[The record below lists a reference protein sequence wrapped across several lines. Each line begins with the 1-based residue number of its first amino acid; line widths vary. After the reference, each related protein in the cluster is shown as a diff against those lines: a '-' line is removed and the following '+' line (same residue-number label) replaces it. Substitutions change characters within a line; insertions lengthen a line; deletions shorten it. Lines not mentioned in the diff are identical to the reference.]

1 MRDKKHVF
9 KRGLSLFLALTM
21 CLSLLQVTAFA
32 EWEPEWD
39 RLKHTYSADCQR
51 CLHAAGDT
59 YHTIE
64 WKGTTTRYCGC
75 CGRIWVPVDGYAGDN
90 FICKKDSSMHLW
102 VEGTPLE
109 PTCTE
114 AGHSAGEVCRYCG
127 TMQNQASIPATG
139 HKYDKYEATV
149 TGETHSATC
158 IECGAT
164 VTQEHTYK
172 LNEADSETAGPAC
185 SAKKYVY
192 ECELCNHR
200 KTDIKGI
207 SHTPD
212 PTEWVTVDVD
222 HHSRPCL
229 YCGKPVGY
237 QTWHTWKS
245 TETTLP
251 TCTQDGVTAYECSG
265 CTATKEVTTP
275 ALDHKYGEYEAIGT
289 GEKHWVICSVCG
301 DKQGTEEHEFVDGV
315 CVKCGA
321 TESSEPIAEYTVTY
335 YRTTDRNHPVETI
348 EVKQGSSF
356 VVADAP
362 ESAPA
367 GMVFDCWI
375 EGTSTKHVP
384 GTEITPNKDMELFAS
399 WKDAPE
405 PDPETWTVTYMDDE
419 REIDVVKVV
428 KGDSTKAPAAP
439 DAPEGKEFNGWWKG
453 TTPYQPGDSFTPDG
467 DWILKAGWKT
477 IETETPAPE
486 TYTITYQCGGFSR
499 EVKLKEGGETIV
511 LEAFDVPAGKEFK
524 GWSCGDDIYQ
534 PGDKL
539 TPTGD
544 MTLTAVL
551 EDKVTLPESVTY
563 TLKYDANGE
572 GVTGMP
578 EEQTVI
584 IAEDSHTFT
593 VAAAPVREGYTF
605 KHWATTAAPV
615 GTTLTYAAGA
625 EITLTEGHKAQTLY
639 AVWEEN
645 VHEHSFGEYV
655 YNNDATC
662 VMDGT
667 ETATCSCGEK
677 DTRTAEGS
685 AKGHTVV
692 VDAAVAPTCTEAGLT
707 EGSHCSACGEVLAKQ
722 EVVAAAGHQYDDGVT
737 VTVPDCNHA
746 GATRFTCEV
755 CGDSYEEADSPFGHE
770 VVSYASVAATCTAN
784 GYTGGS
790 YCSRCGSVI
799 TARTVV
805 PAVGHSWNA
814 GVVTTQPTYYNT
826 GVRTYTCARDASHT
840 YTETIPALTYPG
852 GGGGGYNPVTPVTP
866 VTPNVPVTPNNPVNI
881 PDANVPQGS
890 TPDGL
895 TTIEDENTP
904 LGGITFVDVTPT
916 DWFYD
921 AVQYV
926 FEKGLM
932 LGVSDTEFG
941 PNLSTTRGMIVTIL
955 YRMEGEPEAAAAPF
969 TDVEPG
975 LWYSDAIGW
984 GAANDIV
991 NGYGDGRF
999 GPNDQ
1004 ITREQMAAIFYRYAQ
1019 YKGYDVT
1026 ARADLSGYADADQIS
1041 EYAVEAMQWA
1051 VGVKLVNGLTADTLV
1066 PKGQATRA
1074 QVATMLMRFD
1084 QEIAAA

>member
-32 EWEPEWD
+32 AEGELECGICKYEFDPGNSGRYQTCPQCGATYDKKSDSWSSSND
-39 RLKHTYSADCQR
+39 CKHAET
-51 CLHAAGDT
+51 HAVFENGNTEEHVIVCDSCD
-59 YHTIE
+59 
-64 WKGTTTRYCGC
+64 K
-75 CGRIWVPVDGYAGDN
+75 PVDVAPHTWNNG
-90 FICKKDSSMHLW
+90 KVTK
-102 VEGTPLE
+102 E
-109 PTCTE
+109 PTCTQLGEKTFTCSECQGTKTEEVE
-114 AGHSAGEVCRYCG
+114 AL
-127 TMQNQASIPATG
+127 G
-139 HKYDKYEATV
+139 HKIHYTPNYD
-149 TGETHSATC
+149 GTHDEKC
-158 IECGAT
+158 LKCGAT

-172 LNEADSETAGPAC
+172 LNEAESETEGPAC

-212 PTEWVTVDVD
+212 PTEWVRVDED

-265 CTATKEVTTP
+265 CKATKEVTTP
-275 ALDHKYGEYEAIGT
+275 ALGHKYGEYTEKGT
-289 GEKHWVICSVCG
+289 GHAKQCSVCG
-301 DKQGTEEHEFVDGV
+301 DYTPMEPHEYVDGV
-315 CVKCGA
+315 CDECGAKKPVQPVEPCEHKWMWKDNKDGTHTFHCGLCGVDDADFVNELHKFIGGECDKCGA
-321 TESSEPIAEYTVTY
+321 KEPEQGHAHEFTVHVATASVPATCETVGKDVYKCKVAGCTERWTFDLAPLGHDFSGEPVITESTEGCMKGGVKTWTCQRQGCDATKEEPVDAQVSHTYGDKIAE
-335 YRTTDRNHPVETI
+335 
-348 EVKQGSSF
+348 K
-356 VVADAP
+356 
-362 ESAPA
+362 PA
-367 GMVFDCWI
+367 AC
-375 EGTSTKHVP
+375 EVP
-384 GTEITPNKDMELFAS
+384 GMKEHYECEVCGKLF
-399 WKDAPE
+399 
-405 PDPETWTVTYMDDE
+405 V
-419 REIDVVKVV
+419 
-428 KGDSTKAPAAP
+428 
-439 DAPEGKEFNGWWKG
+439 G
-453 TTPYQPGDSFTPDG
+453 TH
-467 DWILKAGWKT
+467 
-477 IETETPAPE
+477 
-486 TYTITYQCGGFSR
+486 
-499 EVKLKEGGETIV
+499 EV
-511 LEAFDVPAGKEFK
+511 
-524 GWSCGDDIYQ
+524 S
-534 PGDKL
+534 
-539 TPTGD
+539 
-544 MTLTAVL
+544 
-551 EDKVTLPESVTY
+551 
-563 TLKYDANGE
+563 
-572 GVTGMP
+572 
-578 EEQTVI
+578 
-584 IAEDSHTFT
+584 AED
-593 VAAAPVREGYTF
+593 
-605 KHWATTAAPV
+605 
-615 GTTLTYAAGA
+615 L
-625 EITLTEGHKAQTLY
+625 EIPAL
-639 AVWEEN
+639 
-645 VHEHSFGEYV
+645 EHSFTHYV
-655 YNNDATC
+655 PDNNGSCTTA
-662 VMDGT
+662 GT
-667 ETATCSCGEK
+667 ETAVCDNGCGET
-677 DTRTAEGS
+677 DTRTVAGTGE
-685 AKGHTVV
+685 GHTVV
-692 VDAAVAPTCTEAGLT
+692 VDAAVAPTCTETGLT
-707 EGSHCSACGEVLAKQ
+707 EGSHCSACGEVLAEQ

-852 GGGGGYNPVTPVTP
+852 GGGGGSYNPVTPVTP

>member
-32 EWEPEWD
+32 AKSE
-39 RLKHTYSADCQR
+39 H
-51 CLHAAGDT
+51 
-59 YHTIE
+59 
-64 WKGTTTRYCGC
+64 
-75 CGRIWVPVDGYAGDN
+75 DGNQGN
-90 FICKKDSSMHLW
+90 STNCELCKKD
-102 VEGTPLE
+102 
-109 PTCTE
+109 
-114 AGHSAGEVCRYCG
+114 
-127 TMQNQASIPATG
+127 
-139 HKYDKYEATV
+139 D
-149 TGETHSATC
+149 
-158 IECGAT
+158 
-164 VTQEHTYK
+164 
-172 LNEADSETAGPAC
+172 
-185 SAKKYVY
+185 
-192 ECELCNHR
+192 
-200 KTDIKGI
+200 
-207 SHTPD
+207 HTPHD
-212 PTEWVTVDVD
+212 NSPNKEQT
-222 HHSRPCL
+222 CKC
-229 YCGKPVGY
+229 CGVAIEKGADDK
-237 QTWHTWKS
+237 WHAKNSQCEHNWDTG
-245 TETTLP
+245 T
-251 TCTQDGVTAYECSG
+251 
-265 CTATKEVTTP
+265 VTTP
-275 ALDHKYGEYEAIGT
+275 ATCTTPGVKTFTCSKCQGTKTEEVEALEHEIYYTPNYDGTHDEKCSNCDHHLTGFYCSYEDGTCTICGAKCLHLGKYTYEDNKDNATHAVKCLDCSTTPWPSERHSWVDGECEFCKAKKLDDYVPSHVCNFNSGVYKSVRGGHNEKCSIDGCDKYGPKENHQNEWVKLEPYSTCTEQGKMEQKCSICQAVSGRGWDNLLPHTYKQNGYHSWEPIEGEDQHGKYCTVCKQYIGAAEHKWKPHFQKPSIPAACEKDGAKFFLCEICGATDEETIPALGHKYGEYTEKGT
-289 GEKHWVICSVCG
+289 GHAKQCSVCG
-301 DKQGTEEHEFVDGV
+301 DYTPMEPHEYVDGV

-321 TESSEPIAEYTVTY
+321 KKPVQPVEPCEHKWMWKDNKDGTHTFHCELCGVDDADFVNELHKFIGGECDKCGAKEPEQGHTHEFTVHVATASVPATCETVGKDVYKCKVAGCTERWTFDLAPLGHDFSGEPVITESTEGCMKGGVKTWTCQRQGCDATKEEPVDAQVSHTYGDKIAE
-335 YRTTDRNHPVETI
+335 
-348 EVKQGSSF
+348 K
-356 VVADAP
+356 
-362 ESAPA
+362 PA
-367 GMVFDCWI
+367 AC
-375 EGTSTKHVP
+375 EVP
-384 GTEITPNKDMELFAS
+384 GMKEHYECEVCGKLF
-399 WKDAPE
+399 
-405 PDPETWTVTYMDDE
+405 V
-419 REIDVVKVV
+419 
-428 KGDSTKAPAAP
+428 
-439 DAPEGKEFNGWWKG
+439 G
-453 TTPYQPGDSFTPDG
+453 TH
-467 DWILKAGWKT
+467 
-477 IETETPAPE
+477 
-486 TYTITYQCGGFSR
+486 
-499 EVKLKEGGETIV
+499 EV
-511 LEAFDVPAGKEFK
+511 
-524 GWSCGDDIYQ
+524 S
-534 PGDKL
+534 
-539 TPTGD
+539 
-544 MTLTAVL
+544 
-551 EDKVTLPESVTY
+551 
-563 TLKYDANGE
+563 
-572 GVTGMP
+572 
-578 EEQTVI
+578 
-584 IAEDSHTFT
+584 AED
-593 VAAAPVREGYTF
+593 
-605 KHWATTAAPV
+605 
-615 GTTLTYAAGA
+615 L
-625 EITLTEGHKAQTLY
+625 EIPAL
-639 AVWEEN
+639 
-645 VHEHSFGEYV
+645 EHSFTHYV
-655 YNNDATC
+655 PDNNGSCTTA
-662 VMDGT
+662 GT
-667 ETATCSCGEK
+667 ETAVCDNGCGET
-677 DTRTAEGS
+677 DTRTVAGTGE
-685 AKGHTVV
+685 GHTEV

-707 EGSHCSACGEVLAKQ
+707 EGSHCSACGEVLAEQ

-852 GGGGGYNPVTPVTP
+852 GGGGYNPVTPVTP

-975 LWYSDAIGW
+975 LWYSNAIGW

>member
-32 EWEPEWD
+32 AEEHQHNWE
-39 RLKHTYSADCQR
+39 LINCGAGCAVLHTETFKC
-51 CLHAAGDT
+51 
-59 YHTIE
+59 TI
-64 WKGTTTRYCGC
+64 CGETQTKKA
-75 CGRIWVPVDGYAGDN
+75 VDGHSHSYEYVPFHDLQHTARCTMC
-90 FICKKDSSMHLW
+90 IWSELRAHKYH
-102 VEGTPLE
+102 VAA
-109 PTCTE
+109 TCTE
-114 AGHSAGEVCRYCG
+114 PAKCICGKVEKGSEPLGHLYESDSPEYERNNEGHRRLCDREGCKEPQTQDFQPHVFKDGKCVCGAECTHADWEWKWDEQDGGTHWKQCQNVQCRHQFGNASHTNDEGTLSEDGTMTIYHCKDCGVETQRASVTEPVEPNPGECTHTYEWVTKTPSTCTKNGTTEYKCTRCG
-127 TMQNQASIPATG
+127 TVSATGTLSTSPHTYKQNGYHSWESIEGEDQHGKYCTVCEQYIGAAEHKWKPHFQKPSIPAACEKDG
-139 HKYDKYEATV
+139 AKFFLCE
-149 TGETHSATC
+149 
-158 IECGAT
+158 ICGAT
-164 VTQEHTYK
+164 DQET
-172 LNEADSETAGPAC
+172 
-185 SAKKYVY
+185 
-192 ECELCNHR
+192 
-200 KTDIKGI
+200 I
-207 SHTPD
+207 
-212 PTEWVTVDVD
+212 
-222 HHSRPCL
+222 
-229 YCGKPVGY
+229 
-237 QTWHTWKS
+237 
-245 TETTLP
+245 
-251 TCTQDGVTAYECSG
+251 
-265 CTATKEVTTP
+265 P
-275 ALDHKYGEYEAIGT
+275 ALAHKYGEYTEKGT
-289 GEKHWVICSVCG
+289 GHAKQCSVCG
-301 DKQGTEEHEFVDGV
+301 DYTPMEPHEYVDGV

-321 TESSEPIAEYTVTY
+321 KKPVQPVEPYEHKWMWKDNKDGTHTFHCGLCGVDDADFVNEPHKFIGGECDKCGAKEPEQGGCKHNEKPLTKVLAKDATCTEDGVKEHYECSDCQALFVGTGTNPVEVNKEDLVITAPGHDMQVDEENSTTADCTQGGTIVKKCSRCGLTETEEIPQKGTHTYGDKIAE
-335 YRTTDRNHPVETI
+335 
-348 EVKQGSSF
+348 K
-356 VVADAP
+356 
-362 ESAPA
+362 PA
-367 GMVFDCWI
+367 AC
-375 EGTSTKHVP
+375 EVP
-384 GTEITPNKDMELFAS
+384 GMKAHYECEVCGKLF
-399 WKDAPE
+399 
-405 PDPETWTVTYMDDE
+405 
-419 REIDVVKVV
+419 I
-428 KGDSTKAPAAP
+428 
-439 DAPEGKEFNGWWKG
+439 G
-453 TTPYQPGDSFTPDG
+453 TH
-467 DWILKAGWKT
+467 
-477 IETETPAPE
+477 
-486 TYTITYQCGGFSR
+486 
-499 EVKLKEGGETIV
+499 EV
-511 LEAFDVPAGKEFK
+511 
-524 GWSCGDDIYQ
+524 S
-534 PGDKL
+534 
-539 TPTGD
+539 
-544 MTLTAVL
+544 
-551 EDKVTLPESVTY
+551 
-563 TLKYDANGE
+563 
-572 GVTGMP
+572 
-578 EEQTVI
+578 
-584 IAEDSHTFT
+584 AED
-593 VAAAPVREGYTF
+593 
-605 KHWATTAAPV
+605 
-615 GTTLTYAAGA
+615 L
-625 EITLTEGHKAQTLY
+625 EIPAL
-639 AVWEEN
+639 
-645 VHEHSFGEYV
+645 EHSFTHYV
-655 YNNDATC
+655 PDNNGSCTTA
-662 VMDGT
+662 GT
-667 ETATCSCGEK
+667 ETAVCDNGCGKK
-677 DTRTAEGS
+677 DTRPAADS
-685 AKGHTVV
+685 ATGHTEV
-692 VDAAVAPTCTEAGLT
+692 VDAAVAPTCTKTGLT
-707 EGSHCSACGEVLAKQ
+707 EGRHCSVCGEVLVEQ
-722 EVVAAAGHQYDDGVT
+722 EVVEAAGHQYDDGVT
-737 VTVPDCNHA
+737 IIVPDCNQA

-755 CGDSYEEADSPFGHE
+755 CGDIHEEADSPFGHE

-852 GGGGGYNPVTPVTP
+852 GGGGGSYNPVTPVTP

>member
-32 EWEPEWD
+32 AADNWGHLKEECGNCHSKDLESTGNGQDAVLTCKDCGAKLYKNNLDAGWTGGQPVGCQHTQTHAVHEDGNADKHQVVCSSCGELVSSEPHNYNEWQITQEPTYDAAGSRTRTCSECGFVQTEEVSKLECVEHTWVCTD
-39 RLKHTYSADCQR
+39 NGNNVTHTVKCSECGQVATTDEPHRWFMTGKCASCGAECKHPTENFSYSPNPDGTTHRVTCGICSFEVDKDFSHVYDQDGKCVCGVAKMEVICNHEGSMTYAVDKDTTKHT
-51 CLHAAGDT
+51 
-59 YHTIE
+59 
-64 WKGTTTRYCGC
+64 GTCS
-75 CGRIWVPVDGYAGDN
+75 
-90 FICKKDSSMHLW
+90 K
-102 VEGTPLE
+102 
-109 PTCTE
+109 
-114 AGHSAGEVCRYCG
+114 
-127 TMQNQASIPATG
+127 
-139 HKYDKYEATV
+139 
-149 TGETHSATC
+149 
-158 IECGAT
+158 CGAT

-172 LNEADSETAGPAC
+172 LNEFESETEGPAC

-237 QTWHTWKS
+237 QKWHTWKS

-251 TCTQDGVTAYECSG
+251 TCTQDGVTAYKCSD
-265 CTATKEVTTP
+265 CQATKEVTTP
-275 ALDHKYGEYEAIGT
+275 ALGHKYGEYTEKGT
-289 GEKHWVICSVCG
+289 GHAKQCSVCG
-301 DKQGTEEHEFVDGV
+301 DYTPMEPHEYVDGV
-315 CVKCGA
+315 CDECGAKKPVQPVEPCEHKWMWKDNKDGTHTFHCGLCGVDDADFVNEPHKFIGGECDKCGA
-321 TESSEPIAEYTVTY
+321 KEPEQGHTHEFTVHVATASVPATCETVGKDVYKCKVAGCTERWTFDLAPLGHDFSGEPVITESTEGCMKGGVKTWTCQRQGCDATKEEPVDAQVSHTYGDKIAE
-335 YRTTDRNHPVETI
+335 
-348 EVKQGSSF
+348 K
-356 VVADAP
+356 
-362 ESAPA
+362 PA
-367 GMVFDCWI
+367 AC
-375 EGTSTKHVP
+375 EVP
-384 GTEITPNKDMELFAS
+384 GMKEHYECEVCGKLF
-399 WKDAPE
+399 
-405 PDPETWTVTYMDDE
+405 V
-419 REIDVVKVV
+419 
-428 KGDSTKAPAAP
+428 
-439 DAPEGKEFNGWWKG
+439 G
-453 TTPYQPGDSFTPDG
+453 TH
-467 DWILKAGWKT
+467 
-477 IETETPAPE
+477 
-486 TYTITYQCGGFSR
+486 
-499 EVKLKEGGETIV
+499 EV
-511 LEAFDVPAGKEFK
+511 
-524 GWSCGDDIYQ
+524 S
-534 PGDKL
+534 
-539 TPTGD
+539 
-544 MTLTAVL
+544 
-551 EDKVTLPESVTY
+551 
-563 TLKYDANGE
+563 
-572 GVTGMP
+572 
-578 EEQTVI
+578 
-584 IAEDSHTFT
+584 AED
-593 VAAAPVREGYTF
+593 
-605 KHWATTAAPV
+605 
-615 GTTLTYAAGA
+615 L
-625 EITLTEGHKAQTLY
+625 EIPAL
-639 AVWEEN
+639 
-645 VHEHSFGEYV
+645 EHSFTHYV
-655 YNNDATC
+655 PDNNGSCTTA
-662 VMDGT
+662 GT
-667 ETATCSCGEK
+667 ETAVCDNGCGET
-677 DTRTAEGS
+677 DTRTVAGTGE
-685 AKGHTVV
+685 GHTVV
-692 VDAAVAPTCTEAGLT
+692 VDAAVAPTCTETGLT
-707 EGSHCSACGEVLAKQ
+707 EGSHCSACDEVLAEQ

-852 GGGGGYNPVTPVTP
+852 GGGGGSYNPVTPVTP

>member
-1 MRDKKHVF
+1 MSNLDTFCRDCY
-9 KRGLSLFLALTM
+9 L
-21 CLSLLQVTAFA
+21 
-32 EWEPEWD
+32 
-39 RLKHTYSADCQR
+39 
-51 CLHAAGDT
+51 DT
-59 YHTIE
+59 N
-64 WKGTTTRYCGC
+64 
-75 CGRIWVPVDGYAGDN
+75 D
-90 FICKKDSSMHLW
+90 
-102 VEGTPLE
+102 
-109 PTCTE
+109 
-114 AGHSAGEVCRYCG
+114 
-127 TMQNQASIPATG
+127 
-139 HKYDKYEATV
+139 
-149 TGETHSATC
+149 
-158 IECGAT
+158 
-164 VTQEHTYK
+164 
-172 LNEADSETAGPAC
+172 
-185 SAKKYVY
+185 
-192 ECELCNHR
+192 
-200 KTDIKGI
+200 
-207 SHTPD
+207 
-212 PTEWVTVDVD
+212 
-222 HHSRPCL
+222 
-229 YCGKPVGY
+229 
-237 QTWHTWKS
+237 
-245 TETTLP
+245 
-251 TCTQDGVTAYECSG
+251 
-265 CTATKEVTTP
+265 
-275 ALDHKYGEYEAIGT
+275 
-289 GEKHWVICSVCG
+289 
-301 DKQGTEEHEFVDGV
+301 
-315 CVKCGA
+315 
-321 TESSEPIAEYTVTY
+321 
-335 YRTTDRNHPVETI
+335 
-348 EVKQGSSF
+348 
-356 VVADAP
+356 
-362 ESAPA
+362 
-367 GMVFDCWI
+367 
-375 EGTSTKHVP
+375 TS
-384 GTEITPNKDMELFAS
+384 
-399 WKDAPE
+399 
-405 PDPETWTVTYMDDE
+405 
-419 REIDVVKVV
+419 
-428 KGDSTKAPAAP
+428 
-439 DAPEGKEFNGWWKG
+439 
-453 TTPYQPGDSFTPDG
+453 
-467 DWILKAGWKT
+467 
-477 IETETPAPE
+477 
-486 TYTITYQCGGFSR
+486 
-499 EVKLKEGGETIV
+499 
-511 LEAFDVPAGKEFK
+511 
-524 GWSCGDDIYQ
+524 
-534 PGDKL
+534 
-539 TPTGD
+539 
-544 MTLTAVL
+544 
-551 EDKVTLPESVTY
+551 
-563 TLKYDANGE
+563 
-572 GVTGMP
+572 P

-707 EGSHCSACGEVLAKQ
+707 EGSHCSACGEVLAEQ
-722 EVVAAAGHQYDDGVT
+722 EVVEAAGHRYDDGVT

>member
-32 EWEPEWD
+32 AAGEKHSYDGHCAECEKGKAPGHHEHGYDGATLTTYCKCCGAILWAKDAGYTKDEGTYCGLNNKGHNMKDVGHLAPTCTESGHEAGKTCVICGKVEGQEEIPALTHTSTSGWLTDSDSHWHTCTNPKGDGTCDVELDKAAHSYGRDGKCVCGLVHEHDLVWTRHESDDGKHWQACSANECSYVTAQEDHLKVGDPDVIYTKKDTTEVWNCVCGLVIQEIGIVPAPCEHEWKYTDNHSNETHTAKCSMCGVTDTQEHTWEVQLDQVADCTQGSEYLAVCTGCGHRDHRYGPRGDHKHDYTYVSAGEDRHGYRCSVCNQIVNQKKHDLEKVDGQNPTCNEEGYTQWD
-39 RLKHTYSADCQR
+39 CKTCEYTRKKPIAKLEHVFAGTYEQAGTSKHAKVCTEGHTYDAEP
-51 CLHAAGDT
+51 HAFD
-59 YHTIE
+59 
-64 WKGTTTRYCGC
+64 
-75 CGRIWVPVDGYAGDN
+75 
-90 FICKKDSSMHLW
+90 
-102 VEGTPLE
+102 EGSVVKE
-109 PTCTE
+109 PTCTDDGEKKFTCVCGLTKKE
-114 AGHSAGEVCRYCG
+114 A
-127 TMQNQASIPATG
+127 IPATG
-139 HKYDKYEATV
+139 HKYNDKGVCENCGDEKPVEHTHEFTVHVATASV
-149 TGETHSATC
+149 PATC
-158 IECGAT
+158 ETVGKDVYKCKVAGCTERWTFDLAPLGHDFSGEPVITESTEGCMKGGVKTWTCQRQGCDAT
-164 VTQEHTYK
+164 KEEPVDAQVSHTYGDK
-172 LNEADSETAGPAC
+172 IAEKPAAC
-185 SAKKYVY
+185 EVPGMKAHY
-192 ECELCNHR
+192 ECE
-200 KTDIKGI
+200 
-207 SHTPD
+207 
-212 PTEWVTVDVD
+212 V
-222 HHSRPCL
+222 
-229 YCGKPVGY
+229 CGKLFVG
-237 QTWHTWKS
+237 TH
-245 TETTLP
+245 
-251 TCTQDGVTAYECSG
+251 
-265 CTATKEVTTP
+265 EVSAEDLEIP
-275 ALDHKYGEYEAIGT
+275 AL
-289 GEKHWVICSVCG
+289 
-301 DKQGTEEHEFVDGV
+301 
-315 CVKCGA
+315 
-321 TESSEPIAEYTVTY
+321 
-335 YRTTDRNHPVETI
+335 
-348 EVKQGSSF
+348 
-356 VVADAP
+356 
-362 ESAPA
+362 
-367 GMVFDCWI
+367 
-375 EGTSTKHVP
+375 
-384 GTEITPNKDMELFAS
+384 
-399 WKDAPE
+399 
-405 PDPETWTVTYMDDE
+405 
-419 REIDVVKVV
+419 
-428 KGDSTKAPAAP
+428 
-439 DAPEGKEFNGWWKG
+439 
-453 TTPYQPGDSFTPDG
+453 
-467 DWILKAGWKT
+467 
-477 IETETPAPE
+477 
-486 TYTITYQCGGFSR
+486 
-499 EVKLKEGGETIV
+499 
-511 LEAFDVPAGKEFK
+511 
-524 GWSCGDDIYQ
+524 
-534 PGDKL
+534 
-539 TPTGD
+539 
-544 MTLTAVL
+544 
-551 EDKVTLPESVTY
+551 
-563 TLKYDANGE
+563 
-572 GVTGMP
+572 
-578 EEQTVI
+578 
-584 IAEDSHTFT
+584 
-593 VAAAPVREGYTF
+593 
-605 KHWATTAAPV
+605 
-615 GTTLTYAAGA
+615 
-625 EITLTEGHKAQTLY
+625 
-639 AVWEEN
+639 
-645 VHEHSFGEYV
+645 EHSFTDYV
-655 YNNDATC
+655 PDNNGSCTAA
-662 VMDGT
+662 GT
-667 ETATCSCGEK
+667 ETAVCDNGCGK
-677 DTRTAEGS
+677 TDIRTVAGTGE
-685 AKGHTVV
+685 GHTEV
-692 VDAAVAPTCTEAGLT
+692 VDAAVAPSCTETGLT
-707 EGSHCSACGEVLAKQ
+707 EGSHCSVCGEVLVEQ
-722 EVVAAAGHQYDDGVT
+722 EVVEAAGHQYDDGVT

-852 GGGGGYNPVTPVTP
+852 GGGGGSYNPVTPVTP

-975 LWYSDAIGW
+975 LWYSNAIGW

>member
-21 CLSLLQVTAFA
+21 CLGLLQVTAFA
-32 EWEPEWD
+32 
-39 RLKHTYSADCQR
+39 
-51 CLHAAGDT
+51 AAGEECT
-59 YHTIE
+59 HAHTSVVNLE
-64 WKGTTTRYCGC
+64 
-75 CGRIWVPVDGYAGDN
+75 DGHHAYKCDD
-90 FICKKDSSMHLW
+90 CKKVVSDPVFHNWKKESTWSSPAQKWTCEDCGETVLNDVVMPPKEG
-102 VEGTPLE
+102 VETGHSHIRSDNRNLRTKVVA
-109 PTCTE
+109 PTCTA
-114 AGHSAGEVCRYCG
+114 AGYSREYCVFCATAIGEPVPGDDALGHMYGSPEWTWTGYTSATATFKCTREGCGEKKVVPAQITSETAPAYCG
-127 TMQNQASIPATG
+127 TEGNVVYTAHITFEEEEYSDSKEESLAALTHACDKAMCWEYNNTEHWKSCTNFKASDTLCNEKFEVGAHQYNLNEGT
-139 HKYDKYEATV
+139 K
-149 TGETHSATC
+149 C
-158 IECGAT
+158 LCGA
-164 VTQEHTYK
+164 EK
-172 LNEADSETAGPAC
+172 PSEPEKPC
-185 SAKKYVY
+185 LHS
-192 ECELCNHR
+192 
-200 KTDIKGI
+200 
-207 SHTPD
+207 PD
-212 PTEWVTVDVD
+212 PTEWVKLNADR
-222 HHSRPCL
+222 HCRACI
-229 YCGKPVGY
+229 YCGKLLTTYTLAHKWVEDDGRIPV
-237 QTWHTWKS
+237 
-245 TETTLP
+245 
-251 TCTQDGVTAYECSG
+251 TCTQDGHKTFTCSD
-265 CTATKEVTTP
+265 CQATKEVTTP
-275 ALDHKYGEYEAIGT
+275 ALAHKYGEYTEKGT
-289 GEKHWVICSVCG
+289 GHAKQCSVCG
-301 DKQGTEEHEFVDGV
+301 DYTPMEPHEYVDGV

-321 TESSEPIAEYTVTY
+321 KKPVQPVEPCEHKWMWKDNKDGTHTFHCGLCGVDDADFVNEPHKFIGGECDKCGAKEPEQGHTHEFTVHVATASVPATCETVGKDVYKCKVAGCTERWTFDLAPLGHDFSGEPVITESTEGCMKGGVKTWTCQRQGCDATKEEPVDAQVSHTYGDKIAE
-335 YRTTDRNHPVETI
+335 
-348 EVKQGSSF
+348 K
-356 VVADAP
+356 
-362 ESAPA
+362 PA
-367 GMVFDCWI
+367 AC
-375 EGTSTKHVP
+375 EVP
-384 GTEITPNKDMELFAS
+384 GMKAHYECEVCGKLF
-399 WKDAPE
+399 
-405 PDPETWTVTYMDDE
+405 
-419 REIDVVKVV
+419 I
-428 KGDSTKAPAAP
+428 
-439 DAPEGKEFNGWWKG
+439 G
-453 TTPYQPGDSFTPDG
+453 TH
-467 DWILKAGWKT
+467 
-477 IETETPAPE
+477 
-486 TYTITYQCGGFSR
+486 
-499 EVKLKEGGETIV
+499 EV
-511 LEAFDVPAGKEFK
+511 
-524 GWSCGDDIYQ
+524 S
-534 PGDKL
+534 
-539 TPTGD
+539 
-544 MTLTAVL
+544 
-551 EDKVTLPESVTY
+551 
-563 TLKYDANGE
+563 
-572 GVTGMP
+572 
-578 EEQTVI
+578 
-584 IAEDSHTFT
+584 AED
-593 VAAAPVREGYTF
+593 
-605 KHWATTAAPV
+605 
-615 GTTLTYAAGA
+615 L
-625 EITLTEGHKAQTLY
+625 EIPAL
-639 AVWEEN
+639 
-645 VHEHSFGEYV
+645 EHSFTDYV
-655 YNNDATC
+655 PDNNGSCTAA
-662 VMDGT
+662 GT
-667 ETATCSCGEK
+667 ETAVCDNGCGK
-677 DTRTAEGS
+677 TDTRTAAGTGE
-685 AKGHTVV
+685 GHTVV

-707 EGSHCSACGEVLAKQ
+707 EGRHCSACGEVLAKQ
-722 EVVAAAGHQYDDGVT
+722 EVVEAAGHQYDDGVT

-852 GGGGGYNPVTPVTP
+852 GGGGGSYNPVTPVTP

-975 LWYSDAIGW
+975 LWYSNAIGW

>member
-32 EWEPEWD
+32 AAGEKHSYDGHCAECEKGKAPGHHEHGYDGATLTTYCKCCGAILWAKDAGYTKDKGTYCGLNDKGHNMKDVGYLAPTCTEPGHEAGKTCVICGKVEGQEEIPALTHKSTSGWLTDSDNHWHTCTNLKGDGTTECGVVLDEAAHSYGRDGTCVCGLDHEHELVWTRHESDDGKHWQACSANECSYVTVQADHLKVDDSGVIHTKNDTTEVWKCVCGLVIQEIGIVPDPAPCEHKWEYTVNYSDGTHTAKCSMCGAVDTQDHTWEVQLDQVADCTQGSEYLAVCTGCGHRDHRYGPRGDHKHDYTYVSAGEDRHGYRCSVCNQIVNQKKHDLEKVDGQNPTCNEEGYTQWD
-39 RLKHTYSADCQR
+39 CKTCEYTRKKPIAKLEHVFAGTYEQAGTSKHAKVCTEGHTYDAEP
-51 CLHAAGDT
+51 HAFD
-59 YHTIE
+59 
-64 WKGTTTRYCGC
+64 
-75 CGRIWVPVDGYAGDN
+75 
-90 FICKKDSSMHLW
+90 
-102 VEGTPLE
+102 EGIVVKE
-109 PTCTE
+109 PTCTDDGEKKFTCVCGLTKKE
-114 AGHSAGEVCRYCG
+114 A
-127 TMQNQASIPATG
+127 IPATG
-139 HKYDKYEATV
+139 HQYNDKGVCENCGDEKPVEHTHEFTVHVATASV
-149 TGETHSATC
+149 PATC
-158 IECGAT
+158 ETVGKDVYKCKVAGCTERWTFDLAPLGHDFSGEPVITESTEGCMKGGVKTWTCQRQGCDAT
-164 VTQEHTYK
+164 KEEPVDAQVSHTYGDK
-172 LNEADSETAGPAC
+172 IAEKPAAC
-185 SAKKYVY
+185 EVPGMKEHY
-192 ECELCNHR
+192 ECE
-200 KTDIKGI
+200 
-207 SHTPD
+207 
-212 PTEWVTVDVD
+212 V
-222 HHSRPCL
+222 
-229 YCGKPVGY
+229 CGKLFVG
-237 QTWHTWKS
+237 TH
-245 TETTLP
+245 
-251 TCTQDGVTAYECSG
+251 
-265 CTATKEVTTP
+265 EVSAEDLEIP
-275 ALDHKYGEYEAIGT
+275 AL
-289 GEKHWVICSVCG
+289 
-301 DKQGTEEHEFVDGV
+301 
-315 CVKCGA
+315 
-321 TESSEPIAEYTVTY
+321 
-335 YRTTDRNHPVETI
+335 
-348 EVKQGSSF
+348 
-356 VVADAP
+356 
-362 ESAPA
+362 
-367 GMVFDCWI
+367 
-375 EGTSTKHVP
+375 
-384 GTEITPNKDMELFAS
+384 
-399 WKDAPE
+399 
-405 PDPETWTVTYMDDE
+405 
-419 REIDVVKVV
+419 
-428 KGDSTKAPAAP
+428 
-439 DAPEGKEFNGWWKG
+439 
-453 TTPYQPGDSFTPDG
+453 
-467 DWILKAGWKT
+467 
-477 IETETPAPE
+477 
-486 TYTITYQCGGFSR
+486 
-499 EVKLKEGGETIV
+499 
-511 LEAFDVPAGKEFK
+511 
-524 GWSCGDDIYQ
+524 
-534 PGDKL
+534 
-539 TPTGD
+539 
-544 MTLTAVL
+544 
-551 EDKVTLPESVTY
+551 
-563 TLKYDANGE
+563 
-572 GVTGMP
+572 
-578 EEQTVI
+578 
-584 IAEDSHTFT
+584 
-593 VAAAPVREGYTF
+593 
-605 KHWATTAAPV
+605 
-615 GTTLTYAAGA
+615 
-625 EITLTEGHKAQTLY
+625 
-639 AVWEEN
+639 
-645 VHEHSFGEYV
+645 EHSFTHYV
-655 YNNDATC
+655 PDNNGSCTTA
-662 VMDGT
+662 GT
-667 ETATCSCGEK
+667 ETAVCDNGCGET
-677 DTRTAEGS
+677 DTRTVAGTGE
-685 AKGHTVV
+685 GHTVV
-692 VDAAVAPTCTEAGLT
+692 VDAAVAPTCTETGLT
-707 EGSHCSACGEVLAKQ
+707 EGSHCSACGEVLAEQ
-722 EVVAAAGHQYDDGVT
+722 EVVEAAGHQYDDGVT

-852 GGGGGYNPVTPVTP
+852 GGGGGSYNPVTPVTP

-955 YRMEGEPEAAAAPF
+955 YRMEGEPETAAAPF

-975 LWYSDAIGW
+975 LWYSNAIGW

>member
-1 MRDKKHVF
+1 MTYAVDKD
-9 KRGLSLFLALTM
+9 T
-21 CLSLLQVTAFA
+21 T
-32 EWEPEWD
+32 
-39 RLKHTYSADCQR
+39 KHT
-51 CLHAAGDT
+51 
-59 YHTIE
+59 
-64 WKGTTTRYCGC
+64 GTCS
-75 CGRIWVPVDGYAGDN
+75 
-90 FICKKDSSMHLW
+90 K
-102 VEGTPLE
+102 
-109 PTCTE
+109 
-114 AGHSAGEVCRYCG
+114 
-127 TMQNQASIPATG
+127 
-139 HKYDKYEATV
+139 
-149 TGETHSATC
+149 
-158 IECGAT
+158 CGAT

-172 LNEADSETAGPAC
+172 LNEFESETEGPAC

-237 QTWHTWKS
+237 QKWHTWKS

-251 TCTQDGVTAYECSG
+251 TCTQDGVTAYKCSD
-265 CTATKEVTTP
+265 CQATKEVTTP
-275 ALDHKYGEYEAIGT
+275 ALGHKYGEYTEKGT
-289 GEKHWVICSVCG
+289 GHAKQCSVCG
-301 DKQGTEEHEFVDGV
+301 DYTPMEPHEYVDGV
-315 CVKCGA
+315 CDECGAKKPVQPVEPCEHKWMWKDNKDGTHTFHCGLCGVDDADFVNEPHKFIGGECDKCGA
-321 TESSEPIAEYTVTY
+321 KEPEQGHTHEFTVHVATASVPATCETVGKDVYKCKVAGCTERWTFDLAPLGHDFSGEPVITESTEGCMKGGVKTWTCQRQGCDATKEEPVDAQVSHTYGDKIAE
-335 YRTTDRNHPVETI
+335 
-348 EVKQGSSF
+348 K
-356 VVADAP
+356 
-362 ESAPA
+362 PA
-367 GMVFDCWI
+367 AC
-375 EGTSTKHVP
+375 EVP
-384 GTEITPNKDMELFAS
+384 GMKEHYECEVCGKLF
-399 WKDAPE
+399 
-405 PDPETWTVTYMDDE
+405 V
-419 REIDVVKVV
+419 
-428 KGDSTKAPAAP
+428 
-439 DAPEGKEFNGWWKG
+439 G
-453 TTPYQPGDSFTPDG
+453 TH
-467 DWILKAGWKT
+467 
-477 IETETPAPE
+477 
-486 TYTITYQCGGFSR
+486 
-499 EVKLKEGGETIV
+499 EV
-511 LEAFDVPAGKEFK
+511 
-524 GWSCGDDIYQ
+524 S
-534 PGDKL
+534 
-539 TPTGD
+539 
-544 MTLTAVL
+544 
-551 EDKVTLPESVTY
+551 
-563 TLKYDANGE
+563 
-572 GVTGMP
+572 
-578 EEQTVI
+578 
-584 IAEDSHTFT
+584 AED
-593 VAAAPVREGYTF
+593 
-605 KHWATTAAPV
+605 
-615 GTTLTYAAGA
+615 L
-625 EITLTEGHKAQTLY
+625 EIPAL
-639 AVWEEN
+639 
-645 VHEHSFGEYV
+645 EHSFTHYV
-655 YNNDATC
+655 PDNNGSCTTA
-662 VMDGT
+662 GT
-667 ETATCSCGEK
+667 ETAVCDNGCGET
-677 DTRTAEGS
+677 DTRTVAGTGE
-685 AKGHTVV
+685 GHTVV

-707 EGSHCSACGEVLAKQ
+707 EGSHCSACGEVLAEQ

-755 CGDSYEEADSPFGHE
+755 CGDSYEKADSPFGHE

-852 GGGGGYNPVTPVTP
+852 GGGGGSYNPVTPVTP

>member
-1 MRDKKHVF
+1 MCGEVIDKAAHSYGRDGKCVCGAECTHADWEWKWDEQDGGTHWKQCQNVQCRHQF
-9 KRGLSLFLALTM
+9 GNASHTNDEGTLSEDGTM
-21 CLSLLQVTAFA
+21 TIYYCKDCGVETQRVSVTEPVEPNPEECTHTYEWVTKTPSTCTTNGTTEYKCTRCGKVSATGTLRTSPHTYKQNGYHS
-32 EWEPEWD
+32 WEP
-39 RLKHTYSADCQR
+39 
-51 CLHAAGDT
+51 
-59 YHTIE
+59 IE
-64 WKGTTTRYCGC
+64 GEDQHGKYCTVCKQYIGEAEHKWK
-75 CGRIWVPVDGYAGDN
+75 PH
-90 FICKKDSSMHLW
+90 FQK
-102 VEGTPLE
+102 P
-109 PTCTE
+109 
-114 AGHSAGEVCRYCG
+114 
-127 TMQNQASIPATG
+127 SIPAACEKDG
-139 HKYDKYEATV
+139 AKFFLCE
-149 TGETHSATC
+149 
-158 IECGAT
+158 ICGAT
-164 VTQEHTYK
+164 DE
-172 LNEADSETAGPAC
+172 ET
-185 SAKKYVY
+185 
-192 ECELCNHR
+192 
-200 KTDIKGI
+200 I
-207 SHTPD
+207 
-212 PTEWVTVDVD
+212 
-222 HHSRPCL
+222 
-229 YCGKPVGY
+229 
-237 QTWHTWKS
+237 
-245 TETTLP
+245 
-251 TCTQDGVTAYECSG
+251 
-265 CTATKEVTTP
+265 P
-275 ALDHKYGEYEAIGT
+275 ALGHKYGEYTEKGT
-289 GEKHWVICSVCG
+289 GHAKQCSVCG
-301 DKQGTEEHEFVDGV
+301 DYTPMEPHEYVDGV

-321 TESSEPIAEYTVTY
+321 KKPVQPVEPCEHKWMWKDNKDGTHTFHCELCGVDDADFVNELHKFIGGECDKCGAKEPEQGHTHEFTVHVATASVPATCETVGKDVYKCKVAGCTERWTFDLAPLGHDFSGEPVITESTEGCMKGGVKTWTCQRQGCDVTKEEPVDAQVSHSYGDKIAE
-335 YRTTDRNHPVETI
+335 
-348 EVKQGSSF
+348 K
-356 VVADAP
+356 
-362 ESAPA
+362 PA
-367 GMVFDCWI
+367 AC
-375 EGTSTKHVP
+375 EVP
-384 GTEITPNKDMELFAS
+384 GMKAHYECEVCGKLF
-399 WKDAPE
+399 
-405 PDPETWTVTYMDDE
+405 V
-419 REIDVVKVV
+419 
-428 KGDSTKAPAAP
+428 
-439 DAPEGKEFNGWWKG
+439 G
-453 TTPYQPGDSFTPDG
+453 TH
-467 DWILKAGWKT
+467 
-477 IETETPAPE
+477 
-486 TYTITYQCGGFSR
+486 
-499 EVKLKEGGETIV
+499 EV
-511 LEAFDVPAGKEFK
+511 
-524 GWSCGDDIYQ
+524 S
-534 PGDKL
+534 
-539 TPTGD
+539 
-544 MTLTAVL
+544 
-551 EDKVTLPESVTY
+551 
-563 TLKYDANGE
+563 
-572 GVTGMP
+572 
-578 EEQTVI
+578 
-584 IAEDSHTFT
+584 AED
-593 VAAAPVREGYTF
+593 
-605 KHWATTAAPV
+605 
-615 GTTLTYAAGA
+615 L
-625 EITLTEGHKAQTLY
+625 EIPAL
-639 AVWEEN
+639 
-645 VHEHSFGEYV
+645 EHSFTHYV
-655 YNNDATC
+655 PDNNGSCTTA
-662 VMDGT
+662 GT
-667 ETATCSCGEK
+667 ETAVCDNGCGET
-677 DTRTAEGS
+677 DTRTVAGTGE
-685 AKGHTVV
+685 GHTVV

-707 EGSHCSACGEVLAKQ
+707 EGSHCSVCGEVLAEQ
-722 EVVAAAGHQYDDGVT
+722 EVVEAAGHQYDGGVT

-975 LWYSDAIGW
+975 LWYSNAIGW